1 MKTVKEMNEH
11 EKISIIQEVL
21 SWDAH
26 SDACKVYYIQAFLLG
41 WAMVDDIHRI
51 TNTDRRETA

>member
-1 MKTVKEMNEH
+1 MNEH
-11 EKISIIQEVL
+11 EKMSIIQEIM

-41 WAMVDDIHRI
+41 WARVDDIHRI
-51 TNTDRRETA
+51 TNTYRRETA

>member
-1 MKTVKEMNEH
+1 MTAKNMNEH
-11 EKISIIQEVL
+11 EKMSVIQEIM

-41 WAMVDDIHRI
+41 WARVEDVHKI
-51 TNTDRRETA
+51 TDTYRRETA